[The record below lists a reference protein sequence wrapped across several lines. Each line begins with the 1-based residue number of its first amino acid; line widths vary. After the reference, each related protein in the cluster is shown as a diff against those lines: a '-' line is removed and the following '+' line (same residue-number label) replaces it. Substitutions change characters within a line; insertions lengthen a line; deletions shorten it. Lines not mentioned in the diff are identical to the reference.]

1 MRVFF
6 LWLLLFDF
14 ILPASKGTSQL
25 AFSWPCQGPRLRFT
39 APVSD
44 AHMQFAPQG
53 FETCFRLIGA
63 RDAIVVLDV
72 GYPVR

>member
-1 MRVFF
+1 
-6 LWLLLFDF
+6 
-14 ILPASKGTSQL
+14 
-25 AFSWPCQGPRLRFT
+25 
-39 APVSD
+39 
-44 AHMQFAPQG
+44 MQFAPQG